1 MDRPIVVVGA
11 GVVGLACAAELA
23 RRGRWVIVLERQDT
37 YGTGTSS
44 RNSEV
49 IHAGIYYEPGS
60 LKARLCVEG
69 RDRLYDY
76 LGRRDLPH
84 RRCGKLIVA
93 TEAAEIP
100 QLEAIAARARQNGVE
115 DLEWLD
121 ATGIRALEPG
131 VRAVAALRS
140 PSTGI
145 LDVHAFMDAL
155 ARDVGEAGGDFL
167 FRATLLGAE
176 PAYDGWRLR
185 IRDASGAE
193 EEIEAAGVVNSAGLY
208 ADDVAR
214 LVLPAEQ
221 ADALRQDWV
230 KGNYFSIR
238 PGAAVHASQLLYPCP
253 HPELRGLGVHL
264 TLDLAGDQ
272 RLGPDVEMLDARVED
287 YSVDDRRR
295 HEFFAAAKRYLPG
308 LELDDLAPGYAGL
321 RPQRIVTGGF
331 RDFYISNEEARGL
344 EGWINLIGIESPG
357 LTCALAIGRYVAE
370 LVTVASG
377 SIA

>member
-1 MDRPIVVVGA
+1 MDRPVVVVGA

-23 RRGRWVIVLERQDT
+23 RRGHWVLVLERQDA

-69 RDRLYDY
+69 RDRLYHY
-76 LGRRDLPH
+76 LRRRDLPH

-121 ATGIRALEPG
+121 ASGVRALAPD

-145 LDVHAFMDAL
+145 LDVHAFMHAL
-155 ARDVGEAGGDFL
+155 ARDVREGGGDFL

-176 PAYDGWRLR
+176 PARDGWRLR
-185 IRDASGAE
+185 VRDASGAE

-221 ADALRQDWV
+221 AAALRQEWV
-230 KGNYFSIR
+230 KGSYFSIR
-238 PGAAVHASQLLYPCP
+238 PGAAVRASQLVYPCP

-264 TLDLAGDQ
+264 TLDLAGGQ
-272 RLGPDVEMLDARVED
+272 RLGPDVEILGARVED
-287 YSVDDRRR
+287 YAVDDRRR
-295 HEFFAAAKRYLPG
+295 HEFFAAAKRYLPR
-308 LELDDLAPGYAGL
+308 LEPDDLTPGYSGL
-321 RPQRIVTGGF
+321 RPQRVVTGGF
-331 RDFYISNEEARGL
+331 RDFYVSNEERFGL
-344 EGWINLIGIESPG
+344 AGWVNLIGIESPG
-357 LTCALAIGRYVAE
+357 LTCALAIGWYVAE
-370 LVTVASG
+370 ALTVASG
-377 SIA
+377 IIE